1 MIMTKYLSYL
11 FLFLLLSCQE
21 KPKADTLQ
29 AYKLV
34 LEDGIYVESFDSTH
48 VDENRY
54 TVNNKVFKA
63 GTEFVYQ
70 FYHETATG
78 EKRSFKHDAEVEDY
92 AKAWKF
98 LDIDATDQNKIGQIK
113 ISVRK
118 GLQPFIESFP
128 DYNQTIIK
136 FDYTKDSEYASFNSM
151 SGVIE
156 NEKNIWIHPPRDK
169 YFRILELNPFP
180 FIQAPYEIGN
190 TWDWSLTIGSSW
202 GDKRWKTWEGNIT
215 NTYQYEITDKR
226 TIKTDLGK
234 IECFEIQSTATSRI
248 GSTQL
253 VALFSPIYGFV
264 SLDYTNI
271 DSTRTLLE
279 LVEFNPPK

>member
-1 MIMTKYLSYL
+1 M
-11 FLFLLLSCQE
+11 
-21 KPKADTLQ
+21 
-29 AYKLV
+29 
-34 LEDGIYVESFDSTH
+34 
-48 VDENRY
+48 
-54 TVNNKVFKA
+54 
-63 GTEFVYQ
+63 
-70 FYHETATG
+70 
-78 EKRSFKHDAEVEDY
+78 
-92 AKAWKF
+92 
-98 LDIDATDQNKIGQIK
+98 
-113 ISVRK
+113 
-118 GLQPFIESFP
+118 
-128 DYNQTIIK
+128 
-136 FDYTKDSEYASFNSM
+136 
-151 SGVIE
+151 
-156 NEKNIWIHPPRDK
+156 HPPRDK

-226 TIKTDLGK
+226 MIKTDMGK
-234 IECFEIQSTATSRI
+234 IECFEVQSTASSRI

-271 DSTRTLLE
+271 DSSRTLLE